1 MTQTTDTAQTPT
13 PPPRKRRTP
22 ALLGAL
28 LAILLIG
35 AAGFGLLRTPT
46 PPPVPPTLTAPP
58 VMGTATVAP
67 PEPTRVI
74 SRPDLPTRDPSRPTP
89 PAVPTVLYSYN
100 GAGGPHVSGITA
112 GVGMAGYD
120 LAGAVPIAVSFS
132 TAMDHNA
139 AQTAFGLADAS
150 GKSVPGA
157 FAWPAAE
164 TLLFTPN
171 GALAPSTAYTITVG
185 NATTAAGQP
194 LIAPA
199 GARFNTAPPA
209 GILRT
214 LPAPDARSVVTD
226 TLISIQFSRPM
237 IPLTALDAQPDVSR
251 WVSIQPAVAGR
262 FVWLGTATLGFR
274 PVTGFLP
281 STTYHIAVQTG
292 LPDAAGVGISQGLQ
306 WQFTTIQPDLISV
319 SPPNG
324 AGNVDLDAPLV
335 LEFNQP
341 MDHAAVEA
349 ALRVSDVQGRFS
361 WSPTSD
367 VVTYTPSS
375 LLPFSKTINAHLE
388 GSLKPAQGD
397 GVPADP
403 KTQAW
408 TFSTV
413 EQTHR
418 IGSQPAPDRENAPDS
433 NLGVSF
439 NNGLAPGQDFGN
451 LITVDPRPAGFL
463 GQWQVEPAS
472 RVVMTNHIT
481 LAADTIYRFT
491 IKDGLKDRY
500 GAPVKAESWTA
511 KVGPPPPDIRL
522 LGGQFQP
529 VLADAPVRLRVEAP
543 NLDSFTLN
551 LYQLNESDMRSLLR
565 DYKQTVPGSR
575 KRSWTVQVP
584 GGKGAAKAFTIPV
597 APDGAADRLPA
608 GYWVL
613 EATAS
618 APSYMGPEPLRDY
631 IVFVA
636 GHTALTMKQD
646 GDNLL
651 VWAVDYGSGK
661 PSANYPL
668 RAALWGE
675 SGKIGASVTGTT
687 GADGIAQLK
696 LAAPTDSNNNYS
708 TAVVSGSPNDT
719 ALVVSNWG
727 HGIQP
732 YDFGLSGSYTNGQA
746 SAMQYRAAVYTDR
759 PIYRPDQIVYFR
771 GVVRQD
777 DDVRYSLPPSG
788 ATIHIQVR
796 ANEKGDQTIYDGTA
810 KVSPAGTFDGEF
822 RLPKDAPTGSYNLVI
837 TKPNGADNL
846 DSAYF
851 QVEEY
856 RKPDFQV
863 SVNPAHPSVIAGDPL
878 TATVA
883 TSYYFGGPVAGV
895 TTTLTLQASPFYF
908 SWSDPATQETWSFN
922 DYEDQWWLYSRGP
935 GNNEP
940 VWSKTYQARTGAD
953 GTLTVDLSSPIT
965 TTDHSKV
972 VSVEA
977 QVQDLS
983 NQTVASRGSAVI
995 HQGQYYVGVA
1005 AAVELATA
1013 RQPITVSLRTIAPDD
1028 TAPTGG
1034 RVQPNTAV
1042 HVRYIRSDW
1051 KRIPLPGVPYGY
1063 SWQPDDKLIGE
1074 ADTTTDAQG
1083 RATLRFTPPQGG
1095 NYRIEATSTD
1105 ARGHALKSRTSLW
1118 VSDPDAG
1125 NVSWRTDNPNALKLV
1140 ADKKQYQVGDT
1151 AHILVT
1157 SPFTQST
1164 ALLTVERGHLR
1175 RQQVVDLRGGAPTV
1189 DVPLLDGDLPNVYIG
1204 LTLIGFDPNDTDAA
1218 GKAPQPV
1225 IPTMKQGF
1233 VNLSL
1238 DTSSQRLTVSV
1249 EPQGQTFKPGSSA
1262 PVVIHTR
1269 DRNGQGQP
1277 ARVSLAVVDEAI
1289 YALAGNNSADLL
1301 GTFYGERGL
1310 NVGTASSYTAGG
1322 VALPIRHGYVNGR
1335 GQMPA
1340 TGGDGFNDMAAPAAT
1355 SAAGAARTTNR
1366 TVAQESKAL
1375 DNNAPAKIR
1384 TDFRDTAFWQAE
1396 ITTDASGTATVQ
1408 VPLPDNLTTWRLSS
1422 QAAGAEAQL
1431 RVGAGSVPLTVTQ
1444 PLLLRPVAPRFLVN
1458 GDQAAPQAIIRNGTA
1473 GPLTVEVNL
1482 TVTGAA
1488 AYSMNRES
1496 TRLLTIPAGAQAVET
1511 WAILVSSGVTTTLHY
1526 TVRATGG
1533 LPPGESAL
1541 ADAIDVTIPVH
1552 PLVAP
1557 EAVATS
1563 GEVGDSAT
1571 ETIFL
1576 PYGINP
1582 QLGELVISVAPS
1594 LAAGTV
1600 DGIRYV
1606 QEFPYECTEQTVSR
1620 FLPLITLDKVYA
1632 DQGVNTPFRGQLP
1645 DIMAHALTRLTEL
1658 QRPDGGWGWWEND
1671 LSSNPFLTAYALQ
1684 GLAAARDAGYKPDV
1698 EQMQRGRARLLQFL
1712 NDSAPNGI
1720 DQQNNN
1726 NQRAYML
1733 YVLTLLNADAA
1744 KADAGDAPSSILAQQ
1759 TRLSSHARAWLAI
1772 ALHRMGRD
1780 KDAHAL
1786 LDSLTA
1792 AAKQTSTLAHWEE
1805 DSIDYYM
1812 MATDTRATALALDAL
1827 VQLDPQ
1833 NALIPK
1839 TVRWLMSA
1847 NREGHWLSTQDT
1859 AITLIGL
1866 ADYMRASKELSADY
1880 AWDVQLFG
1888 KTLGSGT
1895 ANRSTLTQTVTLTAP
1910 VSQMPQN
1917 VAGPLTITRTNQSGK
1932 LYYQASLRYYLPG
1945 QGIKARSEGLAITR
1959 QYYRMPVPGSGG
1971 QPERTDHIVAGDLV
1985 KVRLSLVV
1993 PDTSYYLMVEDP
2005 LPAGLE
2011 AVNGSLN
2018 TTADS
2023 ERPPNPQGVSGDYGG
2038 GVPGAERGTS
2048 PGLPGYGGIVDY
2060 FPWWRYW
2067 GPFSRVEVRDDRVAL
2082 FADSVG
2088 SGTYSYEYY
2097 ARATTP
2103 GTYMAQPAQ
2112 AKLLYFPDVFGRSD
2126 GGTFTVDVK

>member
-1 MTQTTDTAQTPT
+1 
-13 PPPRKRRTP
+13 
-22 ALLGAL
+22 
-28 LAILLIG
+28 
-35 AAGFGLLRTPT
+35 
-46 PPPVPPTLTAPP
+46 
-58 VMGTATVAP
+58 
-67 PEPTRVI
+67 
-74 SRPDLPTRDPSRPTP
+74 
-89 PAVPTVLYSYN
+89 
-100 GAGGPHVSGITA
+100 
-112 GVGMAGYD
+112 
-120 LAGAVPIAVSFS
+120 
-132 TAMDHNA
+132 
-139 AQTAFGLADAS
+139 
-150 GKSVPGA
+150 
-157 FAWPAAE
+157 
-164 TLLFTPN
+164 TLLFTPA
-171 GALAPSTAYTITVG
+171 GALAPSSAYTITIG
-185 NATTAAGQP
+185 TATTAAG
-194 LIAPA
+194 APITA
-199 GARFNTAPPA
+199 PVSARFSTAPPA

-214 LPAPDARSVVTD
+214 LPAPDARNVITD
-226 TLISIQFSRPM
+226 TLISVQFTRPM

-274 PVTGFLP
+274 PTAGFLP
-281 STTYHIAVQTG
+281 STTYRVAVQTG

-335 LEFNQP
+335 LGFNQP
-341 MDHAAVEA
+341 MDHASVEA

-361 WSPTSD
+361 WSPASD
-367 VVTYTPSS
+367 VVTYTPAS
-375 LLPFSKTINAHLE
+375 LLPFSKTLNVHLE
-388 GSLKPAQGD
+388 GSLKPAQGEA
-397 GVPADP
+397 VAADP

-408 TFSTV
+408 TFRTV

-418 IGSQPAPDRENAPDS
+418 IASEPASDRENAPGS
-433 NLGVSF
+433 NVAVSF
-439 NNGLAPGQDFGN
+439 NNGLAAGQDFGS
-451 LITVDPRPAGFL
+451 LITIEPRPTGFL
-463 GQWQVEPAS
+463 GQWQVEPEG
-472 RVVMTNHIT
+472 RVVMTDHVT
-481 LAADTIYRFT
+481 LAPDTTYRFT
-491 IKDGLKDRY
+491 IKAGLKDRY
-500 GAPVKAESWTA
+500 GALVKAESWTA

-522 LGGQFQP
+522 LGGEFQP
-529 VLADAPVRLRVEAP
+529 VVADAPVRLRVEAP

-551 LYQLNESDMRSLLR
+551 LYQLNESDMRSLIR
-565 DYKQTVPGSR
+565 DYKQQVPGSR
-575 KRSWTVQVP
+575 KRSWTIQVP
-584 GGKGAAKAFTIPV
+584 GGKGPAKAFTIPV
-597 APDGAADRLPA
+597 APDGVSDRLPA

-613 EATAS
+613 EATAP

-631 IVFVA
+631 VVFVA
-636 GHTALTMKQD
+636 GHTGLTMKQD

-661 PSANYPL
+661 AKANYPL
-668 RAALWGE
+668 RAVLWGE
-675 SGKIGASVTGTT
+675 SGSNPPSVTGTT
-687 GADGIAQLK
+687 GADGVARLK
-696 LAAPTDSNNNYS
+696 LPLPDQTHNYS
-708 TAVVSGSPNDT
+708 SAVFSGSPNDT
-719 ALVVSNWG
+719 ALVVSSWG
-727 HGIQP
+727 QGIQP
-732 YDFGLSGSYTNGQA
+732 YDFGLSGSYYNGQP
-746 SAMQYRAAVYTDR
+746 SAGQYRAAVYTDR
-759 PIYRPDQIVYFR
+759 PIYRPDQKVYFR
-771 GVVRQD
+771 GVVRLD
-777 DDVRYSLPPSG
+777 DDVRYSLPQAG
-788 ATIHIQVR
+788 ATVHIQVH
-796 ANEKGDQTIYDGTA
+796 ANAKGDQTIYDGTA
-810 KVSPAGTFDGEF
+810 TVSPAGTFDGEF
-822 RLPKDAPTGSYNLVI
+822 LLPKDAPTGSYNLMFSA
-837 TKPNGADNL
+837 PNEPMQAQNL
-846 DSAYF
+846 GSAYF
-851 QVEEY
+851 SVEEY

-863 SVNPAHPSVIAGDPL
+863 SVNPAHPSAISGDPL

-895 TTTLTLQASPFYF
+895 TTTLNLQAGPYYFY
-908 SWSDPATQETWSFN
+908 WSDPATNETWSFN
-922 DYEDQWWLYSRGP
+922 DYEDQWWSYNRGP
-935 GNNEP
+935 SNNEP
-940 VWSKTYQARTGAD
+940 AWSKTYQARTGAD

-983 NQTVASRGSAVI
+983 NQTVAGRGSAVI

-1013 RQPITVSLRTIAPDD
+1013 RQPITISLRTIAPDD
-1028 TAPTGG
+1028 NATTGG

-1042 HVRYIRSDW
+1042 HVRYIRSEW
-1051 KRIPLPGVPYGY
+1051 KRVPLEGTPYGY
-1063 SWQPDDKLIGE
+1063 DWQPDDKLVGE
-1074 ADTTTDAQG
+1074 ADATTDAQG
-1083 RATLRFTPPQGG
+1083 RATLLFTPPQGG

-1157 SPFTQST
+1157 SPFTQAT
-1164 ALLTVERGHLR
+1164 GLLTVERGHLR
-1175 RQQVVDLRGGAPTV
+1175 RVQVVDLRGGAPTV

-1204 LTLIGFDPNDTDAA
+1204 LTLIGFDPAAPDAA
-1218 GKAPQPV
+1218 TKAPQPL
-1225 IPTMKQGF
+1225 IPVMKQGF
-1233 VNLSL
+1233 VNLTL
-1238 DTSSQRLTVSV
+1238 DTSSQKLTVSI
-1249 EPQGQTFKPGSSA
+1249 EPQGKTFKPGSSA

-1269 DRNGQGQP
+1269 DKDGQGQP

-1289 YALAGNNSADLL
+1289 YALAGDNTADLL

-1310 NVGTASSYTAGG
+1310 SVGTASSYTAGG
-1322 VALPIRHGYVNGR
+1322 VGLPVRHGYVNGR
-1335 GQMPA
+1335 NNEMPK
-1340 TGGDGFNDMAAPAAT
+1340 TGGDAGGDLAPAAP
-1355 SAAGAARTTNR
+1355 SAAGAARS
-1366 TVAQESKAL
+1366 TVAQAESKAL

-1422 QAAGAEAQL
+1422 QAAGAAAQL
-1431 RVGAGSVPLTVTQ
+1431 HVGAGSVPLTVTQ
-1444 PLLLRPVAPRFLVN
+1444 PLLLRPVAPRFLVV

-1473 GPLTVEVNL
+1473 GPLTVEVDL
-1482 TVTGAA
+1482 TVSGAA

-1496 TRLLTIPAGAQAVET
+1496 TRTLTIPAGEQAVET

-1526 TVRATGG
+1526 TVRATAG
-1533 LPPGESAL
+1533 LPAGETAL
-1541 ADAIDVTIPVH
+1541 SDAIDVTIPVH

-1582 QLGELVISVAPS
+1582 QLGELVVSIAPS

-1606 QEFPYECTEQTVSR
+1606 QAFPYECTEQTVSR

-1632 DQGVNTPFRGQLP
+1632 DQGVATPFRTELP

-1671 LSSNPFLTAYALQ
+1671 LTSNPFLTAYALQ

-1712 NDSAPNGI
+1712 NESAPTGL
-1720 DQQNNN
+1720 DQQYNN

-1744 KADAGDAPSSILAQQ
+1744 KADAGDQPDRILAQQ
-1759 TRLSSHARAWLAI
+1759 ARLSNHAAAWLAI
-1772 ALHRMGRD
+1772 ALHRLGRD
-1780 KDAHAL
+1780 SDARAL
-1786 LDSLTA
+1786 LDRLTA

-1805 DSIDYYM
+1805 DTIDYYM
-1812 MATDTRATALALDAL
+1812 MGTDTRATALALDAL
-1827 VQLDPQ
+1827 VQIAPQ
-1833 NALIPK
+1833 DALIPK

-1847 NREGHWLSTQDT
+1847 SREGHWLSTQDT

-1888 KTLGSGT
+1888 KALGSGT

-1932 LYYQASLRYYLPG
+1932 LYYHASLRYYLPG
-1945 QGIKARSEGLAITR
+1945 QGIKARSEGLAISR

-1971 QPERTDHIVAGDLV
+1971 QPERTDHITAGDLV

-2023 ERPPNPQGVSGDYGG
+2023 ERPPNPQGTVGAAGDEGSSTA
-2038 GVPGAERGTS
+2038 VAPSSVR
-2048 PGLPGYGGIVDY
+2048 GGIFEPY

-2088 SGTYSYEYY
+2088 PGTYSYEYF

>member
-1 MTQTTDTAQTPT
+1 MTPTTDTPQTPT
-13 PPPRKRRTP
+13 PSPRNRRTL
-22 ALLGAL
+22 ALLGAV
-28 LAILLIG
+28 LAILLVG
-35 AAGFGLLRTPT
+35 AGIFSLQQTPS
-46 PPPVPPTLTAPP
+46 PPLMPATLTAPP
-58 VMGTATVAP
+58 VAGTATIAP
-67 PEPTRVI
+67 PAPTQVI

-89 PAVPTVLYSYN
+89 PAVPTVLYSYS
-100 GAGGPHVSGITA
+100 GTDGPHVSGITA

-139 AQTAFGLADAS
+139 AQSAFALADAA
-150 GKSVPGA
+150 GKAVPGA

-185 NATTAAGQP
+185 NATTAGGAT

-199 GARFNTAPPA
+199 SARFSTAPPA
-209 GILRT
+209 TILRT
-214 LPAPDARSVVTD
+214 LPAPDAHSVVTD
-226 TLISIQFSRPM
+226 TLISVQFSRPL

-274 PVTGFLP
+274 PASGFLP
-281 STTYHIAVQTG
+281 STTYHVAVQTG
-292 LPDAAGVGISQGLQ
+292 LPDAGGVGISQGLQ

-324 AGNVDLDAPLV
+324 AGDVDLDAPLV
-335 LEFNQP
+335 LGFNQP

-349 ALRVSDVQGRFS
+349 ALRVSDGQGRFS
-361 WSPTSD
+361 WSPASD

-375 LLPFSKTINAHLE
+375 LLPFSHTITAHLE
-388 GSLKPAQGD
+388 GSLKPAQGEA
-397 GVPADP
+397 VAADP

-408 TFSTV
+408 TFRTV
-413 EQTHR
+413 EQTR
-418 IGSQPAPDRENAPDS
+418 RTGSQPNPDHENAPDS
-433 NLGVSF
+433 NLSVSF
-439 NNGLAPGQDFGN
+439 NNGLAPGQDFGS

-463 GQWQVEPAS
+463 GQWQVEPQGRA
-472 RVVMTNHIT
+472 VMTDHVT
-481 LAADTIYRFT
+481 LAADTTYRFT
-491 IKDGLKDRY
+491 IKAGLKDRY

-529 VLADAPVRLRVEAP
+529 VRADAPVRLRVEAP
-543 NLDSFTLN
+543 NLDSFTFN
-551 LYQLNESDMRSLLR
+551 LYQLSEGDMRSLIR

-584 GGKGAAKAFTIPV
+584 GGKGPAKVFTIPV

-613 EATAS
+613 EATAP

-636 GHTALTMKQD
+636 GQTALTMKQD

-651 VWAVDYGSGK
+651 VWAVDYSSGK
-661 PSANYPL
+661 PKANYPL
-668 RAALWGE
+668 RAAIWGQ
-675 SGKIGASVTGTT
+675 SGTTAASVTGTT

-696 LAAPTDSNNNYS
+696 LVAPTDSNNNYS

-719 ALVVSNWG
+719 ALVVSGWG
-727 HGIQP
+727 QGIQP
-732 YDFGLSGSYTNGQA
+732 YDFGLSGSYNNGQP
-746 SAMQYRAAVYTDR
+746 SAAQYRAAVYTDR
-759 PIYRPDQIVYFR
+759 PIYRPDQTVYFR
-771 GVVRQD
+771 GVVRRD
-777 DDVRYSLPPSG
+777 DDVRYSLLPAG
-788 ATIHIQVR
+788 VTVHIQVH
-796 ANEKGDQTIYDGTA
+796 ANAKGDQTIYDGTA
-810 KVSPAGTFDGEF
+810 QVSPAGTFNGEF
-822 RLPKDAPTGSYNLVI
+822 LLPKDAPTGGYNLNFSA
-837 TKPNGADNL
+837 PNSSDNL
-846 DSAYF
+846 NSAYF

-863 SVNPAHPSVIAGDPL
+863 SVNPAHPSAIAGDPL

-895 TTTLTLQASPFYF
+895 TTTLNLQASPYYFY
-908 SWSDPATQETWSFN
+908 WSDPITNESWSFN
-922 DYEDQWWLYSRGP
+922 DYEDQWWIYSRGP

-940 VWSKTYQARTGAD
+940 AWSKTYQARTGAD

-983 NQTVASRGSAVI
+983 NQTVANRGSAVI

-1013 RQPITVSLRTIAPDD
+1013 RQPITISLRTIAPDD
-1028 TAPTGG
+1028 TAATGG
-1034 RVQPNTAV
+1034 RVQPNVAV

-1051 KRIPLPGVPYGY
+1051 KRILIPGTPYGY
-1063 SWQPDDKLIGE
+1063 DWQPDDKLVGE
-1074 ADTTTDAQG
+1074 ADATTDAQG
-1083 RATLRFTPPQGG
+1083 RATLLFTPPQGG
-1095 NYRIEATSTD
+1095 NYRIEASSTD

-1140 ADKKQYQVGDT
+1140 ADKKQYQLGDT
-1151 AHILVT
+1151 AHLLVT

-1204 LTLIGFDPNDTDAA
+1204 LTLIGFDPNDAEAA
-1218 GKAPQPV
+1218 AKAPQPV
-1225 IPTMKQGF
+1225 IPAMKQGF

-1238 DTSSQRLTVSV
+1238 DTSSQKLTVSV
-1249 EPQGQTFKPGSSA
+1249 EPQGQTFKPGSNA

-1269 DRNGQGQP
+1269 DQAGQGQA

-1289 YALAGNNSADLL
+1289 YALAGDNSADLL

-1322 VALPIRHGYVNGR
+1322 VGLPTRHGYYNGGNGMPMR
-1335 GQMPA
+1335 GDDGYDTASMPA
-1340 TGGDGFNDMAAPAAT
+1340 AS
-1355 SAAGAARTTNR
+1355 SAAGAMAPGLRNG
-1366 TVAQESKAL
+1366 VAQAESKAL
-1375 DNNAPAKIR
+1375 GDNTPAKIR

-1396 ITTDASGTATVQ
+1396 ITTDASGTATIQ

-1444 PLLLRPVAPRFLVN
+1444 PLLLRPVAPRFLVV

-1488 AYSMNRES
+1488 AYSMNRDS
-1496 TRLLTIPAGAQAVET
+1496 IRTLTIPAGEQAVET

-1533 LPPGESAL
+1533 LPAGEIAL
-1541 ADAIDVTIPVH
+1541 ADAIDVTIPIH

-1563 GEVGDSAT
+1563 GEVGDAAT

-1582 QLGELVISVAPS
+1582 QLGELVVSVAPS

-1632 DQGVNTPFRGQLP
+1632 DQGVSTPFRGQLP
-1645 DIMAHALTRLTEL
+1645 DIMSHALTRLTEL

-1671 LSSNPFLTAYALQ
+1671 LQSNPFLTAYALQ
-1684 GLAAARDAGYKPDV
+1684 GLAAARDAGYQPNVD
-1698 EQMQRGRARLLQFL
+1698 QMQRGRTRLLQFL
-1712 NDSAPNGI
+1712 NESTPNGI
-1720 DQQNNN
+1720 DQQYNN

-1759 TRLSSHARAWLAI
+1759 TRLSNHARAWLAI
-1772 ALHRMGRD
+1772 ALHRLGRD
-1780 KDAHAL
+1780 SEARAL

-1866 ADYMRASKELSADY
+1866 ADYMRESKELSADY

-1971 QPERTDHIVAGDLV
+1971 QPERTDHIAAGDLV

-1993 PDTSYYLMVEDP
+1993 PETSYYLMVEDP

-2023 ERPPNPQGVSGDYGG
+2023 ERPPNPQGTVGGEDNGSTGVAPGSVRGD
-2038 GVPGAERGTS
+2038 
-2048 PGLPGYGGIVDY
+2048 IVESY

-2067 GPFSRVEVRDDRVAL
+2067 GVFSRVEVRDDRVAL
-2082 FADSVG
+2082 FADSVAP
-2088 SGTYSYEYY
+2088 GTYSYEYY